1 MNVLDKIAS
10 GIAEL
15 LAGLLVMVVAALA
28 FRATG
33 LYMGSL
39 FSESGSSSYFA
50 AAASIIL
57 IPAIVMACTWHGAS
71 VMANDIKAWLQPDS
85 RKGADQ

>member
-1 MNVLDKIAS
+1 MSLLDKIAS

-15 LAGLLVMVVAALA
+15 LAGLLAVAVAVLA

-33 LYMGSL
+33 LYMASL
-39 FSESGSSSYFA
+39 LTESGSSSYIV
-50 AAASIIL
+50 AAASIFT

-71 VMANDIKAWLQPDS
+71 VMANDIKARLQPDS
-85 RKGADQ
+85 KKGAE